1 MALTLKNSQV
11 EALAAEV
18 ADLAGESK
26 TEAVRRALL
35 ERRDRIRLLQGGKPK
50 RDIGRFLATHVWPT
64 IPTDVLGREVTKAEV
79 EEYLGFGPGGV

>member
-18 ADLAGESK
+18 ADLTGESK
-26 TEAVRRALL
+26 TEAVRPAIL
-35 ERRDRIRLLQGGKPK
+35 ERRPK

-64 IPTDVLGREVTKAEV
+64 IPADVLGREVTKAEV